1 MMAKLKAGALA
12 VILVGVAAVVFWQ
25 QQQIKRLM
33 VECAGPHDQL
43 GQAASLRDEN
53 QRLAAQ
59 YKVSVE
65 DSQADRR
72 ELMRLRAQSSRLRQL
87 EQENAQLKV
96 ERQRLATQAQ
106 QAPASTEQQQRVPP
120 SDAKAGAPPADVT
133 DFGVLELSD
142 RTPMR
147 LELGTGKECVVTTTV
162 LADGNL
168 QTVFASESEIDG
180 VLIQSK
186 QTLTL
191 TPGKQMAAIINGVEI
206 TLTPTL
212 KTK

>member
-1 MMAKLKAGALA
+1 MAKLKAGALA
-12 VILVGVAAVVFWQ
+12 AILVGVAAVMFWQ

-33 VECAGPHDQL
+33 VEGAALHDQL

-53 QRLAAQ
+53 QHLAAQ
-59 YKVSVE
+59 LNASVE

-87 EQENAQLKV
+87 EQENAQLRI

-106 QAPASTEQQQRVPP
+106 QAAASSEQQQRVPP
-120 SDAKAGAPPADVT
+120 SDVKASASPAGVR
-133 DFGVLELSD
+133 DFGVVELSD

-147 LELGTGKECVVTTTV
+147 LELGAGKECIVTTTV
-162 LADGNL
+162 LADGSL
-168 QTVFASESEIDG
+168 QTVFTSESEING
-180 VLIQSK
+180 VPIQSK
-186 QTLTL
+186 QALTL
-191 TPGKQMAAIINGVEI
+191 TPGKQMAGIINGVEI
-206 TLTPTL
+206 TLTPIL